1 MQLKISNVGK
11 IENATIDVNGITVI
25 AGENNAG
32 KSTIGKTM
40 FAIFNSMNNMDEK
53 IAQERKNRIRNIIN
67 GLLKGKIMQNIGT
80 ISDRRRR
87 INIIST
93 KLLDAIMEYLDSE
106 EVDTLEAY
114 LRKQISE
121 TTIFDNHEDEEE
133 FVTECAAKVE
143 ALLAI
148 SDKRVMTEVV
158 TRWFGRV
165 FEGQISPLWEE
176 EIESEIEIVIK
187 DKKILYHFKENTCI
201 SLETEVNIL
210 HQAFYID
217 NPFIV
222 DEMSSYIIS
231 SDNIMKNYLL
241 NSLQT
246 VSEDI
251 YENIF
256 DVVAAKEK
264 LAEINEI
271 STEVIDGDI
280 EKNQDGEYCFKSNNY
295 AEPLNVV
302 NMSTGMKSFALIKR
316 LLESGNLKEKDV
328 IILDEPEIH
337 LHPEWQLLY
346 AKMIVLLQK
355 QFDLSMII
363 TTHSPYFLDAIDVF
377 SAKYN
382 IADRTKYYLAENTG
396 NTSVLQ
402 DVTNNIDAIYKKL
415 SDPMQML
422 ENLRYNG

>member
-11 IENATIDVNGITVI
+11 IENAIIDVNGITVI

-93 KLLDAIMEYLDSE
+93 KLLDEIMEYLDSE

-256 DVVAAKEK
+256 DAVAAKEK
-264 LAEINEI
+264 MAEINEI

>member
-1 MQLKISNVGK
+1 M
-11 IENATIDVNGITVI
+11 
-25 AGENNAG
+25 
-32 KSTIGKTM
+32 
-40 FAIFNSMNNMDEK
+40 
-53 IAQERKNRIRNIIN
+53 
-67 GLLKGKIMQNIGT
+67 
-80 ISDRRRR
+80 
-87 INIIST
+87 
-93 KLLDAIMEYLDSE
+93 
-106 EVDTLEAY
+106 
-114 LRKQISE
+114 
-121 TTIFDNHEDEEE
+121 
-133 FVTECAAKVE
+133 
-143 ALLAI
+143 
-148 SDKRVMTEVV
+148 
-158 TRWFGRV
+158 
-165 FEGQISPLWEE
+165 
-176 EIESEIEIVIK
+176 
-187 DKKILYHFKENTCI
+187 YHFKENTCI

-256 DVVAAKEK
+256 DAVAAKEK

>member
-25 AGENNAG
+25 AGENNAD

-93 KLLDAIMEYLDSE
+93 KLLDEIMEYLDSE

-121 TTIFDNHEDEEE
+121 TTIFDNHEDKEE

-256 DVVAAKEK
+256 DAVAAKEK
-264 LAEINEI
+264 MAEINEI

>member
-67 GLLKGKIMQNIGT
+67 GLLKGKIIQNIGT

-93 KLLDAIMEYLDSE
+93 KLLDEIMEYLDSE

-256 DVVAAKEK
+256 DAVAAKEK
-264 LAEINEI
+264 MAEINEI